1 MEHDHS
7 LVYDSALAIFNEF
20 EGLSVGHKLMA
31 RTDPNNNIEGM
42 HSAYADNAD
51 GAVTS
56 WGRLGIDGVYYRLDA
71 FLGTMITFL

>member
-1 MEHDHS
+1 
-7 LVYDSALAIFNEF
+7 
-20 EGLSVGHKLMA
+20 VGYGYMA
-31 RTDPNNNIEGM
+31 RADPCNNTERM

-56 WGRLGIDGVYYRLDA
+56 WGRLGIDGVYCRLDA

>member
-7 LVYDSALAIFNEF
+7 LVYDNAIAVFYDF
-20 EGLSVGHKLMA
+20 EGLGVGCRYMA
-31 RTDPNNNIEGM
+31 RADPCNNTERM

-56 WGRLGIDGVYYRLDA
+56 WGRLGIDGFYCRLDA